1 MRVLLV
7 VDLQKE
13 FAVEPYHSKVV
24 DFIKTHKSDYDKVIA
39 TRFINTKDS
48 PFVNK
53 LGFNEAMKRHDLD
66 IPYDELFGKHTYECG
81 NGFYKHMKAD
91 DVYVIGCD
99 TDACILSMCFEMFR
113 LNVNFKVLS
122 EYCYSSGGE
131 EYHNAALTIMRR
143 NFGTDAV
150 V

>member
-1 MRVLLV
+1 MRILLV

-13 FAVEPYHSKVV
+13 FAVEPYYSKVI
-24 DFIKTHKSDYDKVIA
+24 DFIKTHKSDYNKVIA

-53 LGFNEAMKRHDLD
+53 LGFNDAMKRHDLD
-66 IPYDELFGKHTYECG
+66 IPYDELFGKH
-81 NGFYKHMKAD
+81 MKTD
-91 DVYVIGCD
+91 DVYVVGCD

-131 EYHNAALTIMRR
+131 EYHNAALKIMKR
-143 NFGTDAV
+143 NFGTNV
-150 V
+150 VI